1 MNWRTASPKRNW
13 RQRKR
18 GSRSAKTLNNHN
30 GTRPVD
36 FSYLL
41 HYKHGNQPC
50 SGINMQK
57 AKVRGR
63 A

>member
-1 MNWRTASPKRNW
+1 LAYRITETELAAKKTPGRSTTITA
-13 RQRKR
+13 
-18 GSRSAKTLNNHN
+18 
-30 GTRPVD
+30 PVD